1 MQKEHIIYSGKVKVN
16 IVKNESLM
24 GKMTVDHII
33 KVIKE
38 KYVQDK
44 VIVLWLMAAPSGF
57 PFYQA
62 LIERVERDSFLREII
77 KKTHFF
83 QFDDYPISRNSKKFS
98 VTFRYLLENELFKPL
113 KNLCGELP
121 YIHFLEL
128 TGTDKDKEISIAY
141 KKKLLDLRKENSY
154 IIQLK
159 GIGMDGHWG
168 FHGSETPLNMPPD
181 MITVPMN
188 KQNIHQQR
196 IDWPKLFHNIED
208 IPKTAYTF
216 NVNMFL
222 LADEIIDNVPQST
235 KEYAVLA
242 TYGTDDISNEIPSS
256 ALKKHYNA
264 QAYIT
269 KEASRALIEFREGR
283 DSNKGFKLN
292 NTTLNR
298 LRDLWKDNASQPY
311 WQQNIKTMEEV
322 LRKLNMI

>member
-1 MQKEHIIYSGKVKVN
+1 MQKEHIIYSGTVKVN
-16 IVKNESLM
+16 IVKSESLM
-24 GKMTVDHII
+24 GKMPVDHIT

-38 KYVQDK
+38 KYVQGK
-44 VIVLWLMAAPSGF
+44 VMVLWLMAAPSGF

-62 LIERVERDSFLREII
+62 LIERVERDGFLREII

-83 QFDDYPISRNSKKFS
+83 QFDDYPISRKSKKFS

-128 TGTDKDKEISIAY
+128 TGTDKDKEISMAY
-141 KKKLLDLRKENSY
+141 QEELLDLREKNSY

-168 FHGSETPLNMPPD
+168 FHGAKTPLDSPPD
-181 MITVPMN
+181 IIAVPIN

-196 IDWPKLFHNIED
+196 IDWPELFPRVED
-208 IPKTAYTF
+208 VPKTAYTF

-235 KEYAVLA
+235 KEYAVC
-242 TYGTDDISNEIPSS
+242 
-256 ALKKHYNA
+256 
-264 QAYIT
+264 
-269 KEASRALIEFREGR
+269 
-283 DSNKGFKLN
+283 
-292 NTTLNR
+292 
-298 LRDLWKDNASQPY
+298 
-311 WQQNIKTMEEV
+311 
-322 LRKLNMI
+322 

>member
-1 MQKEHIIYSGKVKVN
+1 MQKENIIYSGTVKVN

-24 GKMTVDHII
+24 GKMTVDHIT

-44 VIVLWLMAAPSGF
+44 AIVLWLMAAPSGF

-62 LIERVERDSFLREII
+62 LVERVKEERFLREII
-77 KKTHFF
+77 RRTHFF
-83 QFDDYPISRNSKKFS
+83 QFDDYPISRKSKKFF

-121 YIHFLEL
+121 YIHSLEL
-128 TGTDKDKEISIAY
+128 TGTDKDKEISKAY
-141 KKKLLDLRKENSY
+141 REELLNLKKENSY
-154 IIQLK
+154 ILQLK

-168 FHGSETPLNMPPD
+168 FHGAKTPLDMPSD
-181 MITVPMN
+181 MIAVSMN

-196 IDWPKLFHNIED
+196 IDWPKFFPRVED
-208 IPKTAYTF
+208 VPKTAYTF

-242 TYGTDDISNEIPSS
+242 TYGTDDIINEIPSS
-256 ALKKHYNA
+256 ALKKHHNA

-269 KEASRALIEFREGR
+269 EEAAKALIEFREGR
-283 DSNKGFKLN
+283 DNDKGYKIS

-298 LRDLWKDNASQPY
+298 LRVLWKDNANQPY
-311 WQQNIKTMEEV
+311 SQQNIKIMDGV
-322 LRKLNMI
+322 LRKLNVV

>member
-83 QFDDYPISRNSKKFS
+83 QFDDYPISRNSKKFPL
-98 VTFRYLLENELFKPL
+98 TFRYLLENELFKPL

-141 KKKLLDLRKENSY
+141 QKELLDLKEENSY

-181 MITVPMN
+181 MIAVPMN

-196 IDWPKLFHNIED
+196 IDWPKLFPKVED

-242 TYGTDDISNEIPSS
+242 TYGTDDIINEIPSS
-256 ALKKHYNA
+256 AIKKHHKA

-269 KEASRALIEFREGR
+269 EEAAKALMEFREGR
-283 DSNKGFKLN
+283 DNDKGYKLN
-292 NTTLNR
+292 NNTLNR
-298 LRDLWKDNASQPY
+298 LRDLWKDNANQPY
-311 WQQNIKTMEEV
+311 SLQNIKTMEEV

>member
-1 MQKEHIIYSGKVKVN
+1 MQKEHIIDSGTVKVN

-24 GKMTVDHII
+24 GKMTVDHIT

-38 KYVQDK
+38 KYVRDK
-44 VIVLWLMAAPSGF
+44 VMVLWLMAAPSGF

-62 LIERVERDSFLREII
+62 LIERVERDEFLREII

-83 QFDDYPISRNSKKFS
+83 QFDDYPISWKSKKFS

-113 KNLCGELP
+113 RNLCGELP

-128 TGTDKDKEISIAY
+128 TGTDKDKEISMAY
-141 KKKLLDLRKENSY
+141 KEELLDLREKNSY

-168 FHGSETPLNMPPD
+168 FHGAKTPLDLPPD
-181 MITVPMN
+181 MIAVSMN

-196 IDWPKLFHNIED
+196 IDWPKFFPRAED
-208 IPKTAYTF
+208 VPKTAYTF

-242 TYGTDDISNEIPSS
+242 TYGTDDIINEIPSS
-256 ALKKHYNA
+256 ALKKHHNT

-269 KEASRALIEFREGR
+269 EKAAKALIEFREGR
-283 DSNKGFKLN
+283 DNNKDYTLS

-298 LRDLWKDNASQPY
+298 LRNLWKDDTSKQY
-311 WQQNIKTMEEV
+311 SKQNIKIMEGI
-322 LRKLNMI
+322 LRKLNIV

>member
-1 MQKEHIIYSGKVKVN
+1 MQKEHIIYSGTVKVN

-24 GKMTVDHII
+24 GKMTVEHIT

-62 LIERVERDSFLREII
+62 LIERVEKDRFLREII
-77 KKTHFF
+77 KKTHFL

-141 KKKLLDLRKENSY
+141 QKELLDLKEENSY

-181 MITVPMN
+181 MIAVPMN
-188 KQNIHQQR
+188 KQNIQQQR
-196 IDWPKLFHNIED
+196 IDWPELFPRAED
-208 IPKTAYTF
+208 VPKTAYTF

-242 TYGTDDISNEIPSS
+242 TYGTDDIINEIPSS
-256 ALKKHYNA
+256 AIKKHHKA

-269 KEASRALIEFREGR
+269 EEAAKALMEFREGR
-283 DSNKGFKLN
+283 DNDKGYKLN
-292 NTTLNR
+292 NNTLNR
-298 LRDLWKDNASQPY
+298 LRDLWKDNANQPY
-311 WQQNIKTMEEV
+311 SLQNIKTMEEV

>member
-1 MQKEHIIYSGKVKVN
+1 MQKEHIIYSGTVKVK

-24 GKMTVDHII
+24 GKMTVDHIT

-44 VIVLWLMAAPSGF
+44 VMVLWLMAAPSGF

-62 LIERVERDSFLREII
+62 LIERVERDGFLREII

-113 KNLCGELP
+113 RNLCGELP

-128 TGTDKDKEISIAY
+128 TGTDKDKEISMAY
-141 KKKLLDLRKENSY
+141 KEELLDLREKNSY

-168 FHGSETPLNMPPD
+168 FHGAKTPLDLPPD
-181 MITVPMN
+181 MIAVSMN

-196 IDWPKLFHNIED
+196 IDWPKFFPRAED
-208 IPKTAYTF
+208 VPKIAYSF

-242 TYGTDDISNEIPSS
+242 TYGTDDIINEIPSS
-256 ALKKHYNA
+256 ALKKHHNT

-269 KEASRALIEFREGR
+269 EKAAKALIEFREGR
-283 DSNKGFKLN
+283 DNNKSYKLSSI
-292 NTTLNR
+292 TLNR
-298 LRDLWKDNASQPY
+298 LRDLWKDDANQQCSK
-311 WQQNIKTMEEV
+311 QNIKIMEGI
-322 LRKLNMI
+322 LRKLNLV

>member
-1 MQKEHIIYSGKVKVN
+1 MQKENIIYSGTVKVN

-24 GKMTVDHII
+24 GKMTVDHIT

-38 KYVQDK
+38 KYVQGK

-62 LIERVERDSFLREII
+62 LVERVKEERFLREII
-77 KKTHFF
+77 RRTHFF
-83 QFDDYPISRNSKKFS
+83 QFDDYPISRKSKKFF

-121 YIHFLEL
+121 YIHSLEL
-128 TGTDKDKEISIAY
+128 TGTDKDKEISKAY
-141 KKKLLDLRKENSY
+141 REELLNLKKENSY
-154 IIQLK
+154 ILQLK

-168 FHGSETPLNMPPD
+168 FHGAKTPLDMPSD
-181 MITVPMN
+181 MIAVSMN

-196 IDWPKLFHNIED
+196 IDWPKFFPRVED
-208 IPKTAYTF
+208 VPKTAYTF

-242 TYGTDDISNEIPSS
+242 TYGTDDIINEIPSS
-256 ALKKHYNA
+256 ALKKHHNA

-269 KEASRALIEFREGR
+269 EEAAKALIEFREGR
-283 DSNKGFKLN
+283 DNDKGYKIS

-298 LRDLWKDNASQPY
+298 LRVLWKDNANQPY
-311 WQQNIKTMEEV
+311 SQQNIKIMDGV
-322 LRKLNMI
+322 LRKLNVV

>member
-1 MQKEHIIYSGKVKVN
+1 MQKEHIIYSGRVKVN

-24 GKMTVDHII
+24 GKMTVDHIT

-38 KYVQDK
+38 KYVQNK

-57 PFYQA
+57 PFYKA
-62 LIERVERDSFLREII
+62 LIEKTKEDKFLQEVI

-128 TGTDKDKEISIAY
+128 TGTDKDKEISMAY
-141 KKKLLDLRKENSY
+141 KEELLNLREDNSY

-168 FHGSETPLNMPPD
+168 FHGSETPLDMPPD
-181 MITVPMN
+181 MIAVPMN

-196 IDWPKLFHNIED
+196 IDWPKFFPRVDD

-216 NVNMFL
+216 NINMFL

-235 KEYAVLA
+235 KEYAVLVA
-242 TYGTDDISNEIPSS
+242 YGTNDIINEVPSS
-256 ALKKHYNA
+256 ALKKHHNT
-264 QAYIT
+264 QSYIT
-269 KEASRALIEFREGR
+269 EKAAKALIEFRKGR
-283 DSNKGFKLN
+283 DKDKGYKLN

-298 LRDLWKDNASQPY
+298 LRDLWKDDDNQPY
-311 WQQNIKTMEEV
+311 SLQNIKIMEGV
-322 LRKLNMI
+322 LRKLNIV

>member
-1 MQKEHIIYSGKVKVN
+1 MQKEHIIYSGRVKVN

-24 GKMTVDHII
+24 GKMTVDHIT

-38 KYVQDK
+38 KYVQNK

-57 PFYQA
+57 PFYKA
-62 LIERVERDSFLREII
+62 LIEKTKEDKFLQEVI

-128 TGTDKDKEISIAY
+128 TGTDKDKEISMAY
-141 KKKLLDLRKENSY
+141 KEELLNLREDNSY

-168 FHGSETPLNMPPD
+168 FHGSETPLDMPPD
-181 MITVPMN
+181 MIAVPMN

-196 IDWPKLFHNIED
+196 IDWPKFFPRVDD

-216 NVNMFL
+216 NINMFL

-242 TYGTDDISNEIPSS
+242 AYGTNDIINEVPSS
-256 ALKKHYNA
+256 ALKKHHNT
-264 QAYIT
+264 QSYIT
-269 KEASRALIEFREGR
+269 EKAAKALIEFRKGR
-283 DSNKGFKLN
+283 DKDKGYKLN

-298 LRDLWKDNASQPY
+298 LKDLWKDDTYQPY
-311 WQQNIKTMEEV
+311 SLQNIKIMEGV
-322 LRKLNMI
+322 LRKLNIV

>member
-1 MQKEHIIYSGKVKVN
+1 MQKEHIIYSGTVKVH
-16 IVKNESLM
+16 IVKKESLM
-24 GKMTVDHII
+24 GKMTVDHIT

-44 VIVLWLMAAPSGF
+44 IIVLWLMAAPSGF

-62 LIERVERDSFLREII
+62 LIERVERDRFLREII

-113 KNLCGELP
+113 RNLCGELH
-121 YIHFLEL
+121 YIHLLEL

-141 KKKLLDLRKENSY
+141 QEELLNLREKNSY

-168 FHGSETPLNMPPD
+168 FHGSETPLEMPPA
-181 MITVPMN
+181 IIAVPMN
-188 KQNIHQQR
+188 KQNIQQQR
-196 IDWPKLFHNIED
+196 IDWPEFFPRAED
-208 IPKTAYTF
+208 VPKTAYTF

-242 TYGTDDISNEIPSS
+242 TYGTNDIINEIPSS

-269 KEASRALIEFREGR
+269 EEAAKALIEFRKGR
-283 DSNKGFKLN
+283 ENDKGYKLN

-298 LRDLWKDNASQPY
+298 LRDLWKDDANQPY
-311 WQQNIKTMEEV
+311 SQQNIKIMEEV
-322 LRKLNMI
+322 LKKLNMI

>member
-24 GKMTVDHII
+24 GKMTVDNII

-62 LIERVERDSFLREII
+62 LIERVERDRFLREII

-83 QFDDYPISRNSKKFS
+83 QFDDYPISRNSKKFF
-98 VTFRYLLENELFKPL
+98 VTFRCLLENELFKPL

-128 TGTDKDKEISIAY
+128 TGTDKDKEISMAY
-141 KKKLLDLRKENSY
+141 KEELLDLREENSY

-168 FHGSETPLNMPPD
+168 FHGAKTPLDMPPNL
-181 MITVPMN
+181 ISVRMN
-188 KQNIHQQR
+188 TQNIQQQR
-196 IDWPKLFHNIED
+196 IDWPKFFPRAED
-208 IPKTAYTF
+208 VPKNAYTF

-242 TYGTDDISNEIPSS
+242 TYGTDDIINEIPSS
-256 ALKKHYNA
+256 ALKKHHNA
-264 QAYIT
+264 QSYIT
-269 KEASRALIEFREGR
+269 EKAAKALIEFRKGR
-283 DSNKGFKLN
+283 ESDKGYKLN

-298 LRDLWKDNASQPY
+298 LRDLWKDDANQPY
-311 WQQNIKTMEEV
+311 SAQNIKIMEEV
-322 LRKLNMI
+322 LRKLNIV

>member
-62 LIERVERDSFLREII
+62 LIERVERDRFLREII

-98 VTFRYLLENELFKPL
+98 VTFRYLLENELFKLL
-113 KNLCGELP
+113 KNLCGELT

-141 KKKLLDLRKENSY
+141 KKELLDLREENSY

-181 MITVPMN
+181 IIAVPMN

-196 IDWPKLFHNIED
+196 IDWPKLFPKVED

-242 TYGTDDISNEIPSS
+242 TYGTDDIFNEIPSS
-256 ALKKHYNA
+256 ALKKHHNA

-269 KEASRALIEFREGR
+269 EEASKALIEFREGR
-283 DSNKGFKLN
+283 DSNKGFKIN

-298 LRDLWKDNASQPY
+298 LRDLWKDDASQPY
-311 WQQNIKTMEEV
+311 SQQNIKIMEEV

>member
-1 MQKEHIIYSGKVKVN
+1 MQKEHIIYSDTVKVN
-16 IVKNESLM
+16 LVKNESLM
-24 GKMTVDHII
+24 GKMTVDHITKI
-33 KVIKE
+33 IKE

-44 VIVLWLMAAPSGF
+44 VIVFWLMAAPSGF

-62 LIERVERDSFLREII
+62 LIERVERDIFLRKII

-98 VTFRYLLENELFKPL
+98 VTFRYLLENEFFKPL
-113 KNLCGELP
+113 KNLCGKLP

-141 KKKLLDLRKENSY
+141 KEDLLDLREKNSY

-168 FHGSETPLNMPPD
+168 FHGSETPLDMPLD
-181 MITVPMN
+181 MIEVPMN
-188 KQNIHQQR
+188 KQNVHQQR
-196 IDWPKLFHNIED
+196 IDWPKLFPRAED
-208 IPKTAYTF
+208 VPKTAYTF

-222 LADEIIDNVPQST
+222 LADEIIDNVPQPT
-235 KEYAVLA
+235 KEYAVLT
-242 TYGTDDISNEIPSS
+242 TYGTDDIINAIPSS
-256 ALKKHYNA
+256 ALKKHHNA

-269 KEASRALIEFREGR
+269 EKAAKALIEFRKGR
-283 DSNKGFKLN
+283 DKDKGYKLN
-292 NTTLNR
+292 DTTLNR
-298 LRDLWKDNASQPY
+298 LKNLWKDGANQPY
-311 WQQNIKTMEEV
+311 SSQNIRIMERV

>member
-1 MQKEHIIYSGKVKVN
+1 MQKEHIIYSSTVKVN

-24 GKMTVDHII
+24 GKMTVDYII

-62 LIERVERDSFLREII
+62 LIERVERDRFLREII

-83 QFDDYPISRNSKKFS
+83 QFDDYPISRNSNKFS
-98 VTFRYLLENELFKPL
+98 ATFRYLLENELFKPL
-113 KNLCGELP
+113 NNLCGELP

-128 TGTDKDKEISIAY
+128 TGTDKDKEISMAY
-141 KKKLLDLRKENSY
+141 KEELLNLREENSH
-154 IIQLK
+154 IVQLK

-168 FHGSETPLNMPPD
+168 FHGSETPLDMLPD
-181 MITVPMN
+181 MIAVPMN

-196 IDWPKLFHNIED
+196 IDWPKLFPRAED
-208 IPKTAYTF
+208 VPKTAYTF

-242 TYGTDDISNEIPSS
+242 TYGTDDIINEVPSS
-256 ALKKHYNA
+256 ALKKHHNA
-264 QAYIT
+264 QSYIT
-269 KEASRALIEFREGR
+269 EKSAKALIEFRKGR
-283 DSNKGFKLN
+283 DKDKGYKLN

-298 LRDLWKDNASQPY
+298 LRDLWKDDANQLYSP
-311 WQQNIKTMEEV
+311 QNIKMMEEV

>member
-1 MQKEHIIYSGKVKVN
+1 MQKEHIIYSGTVKVN
-16 IVKNESLM
+16 IVKNGSLM
-24 GKMTVDHII
+24 GKMTVDHIT

-44 VIVLWLMAAPSGF
+44 IIVLWLMAAPSGF

-62 LIERVERDSFLREII
+62 LIERVERDRFLREII

-98 VTFRYLLENELFKPL
+98 VTFRCLLENELFKPL
-113 KNLCGELP
+113 RNLCGELP
-121 YIHFLEL
+121 YIHLLEL

-141 KKKLLDLRKENSY
+141 QEELLNLREKNSY

-168 FHGSETPLNMPPD
+168 FHGSETLLEMPPA
-181 MITVPMN
+181 MISVPMN
-188 KQNIHQQR
+188 KQNIQQQR
-196 IDWPKLFHNIED
+196 IDWPKFFPRAED
-208 IPKTAYTF
+208 VPKTAYTF

-222 LADEIIDNVPQST
+222 LADEIIDNVPQPT

-242 TYGTDDISNEIPSS
+242 TYGTDDIINEIPSS
-256 ALKKHYNA
+256 AIKKHHNA

-269 KEASRALIEFREGR
+269 EEASRALIEFREGK
-283 DSNKGFKLN
+283 DNNKDYKLSNA
-292 NTTLNR
+292 TLNR
-298 LRDLWKDNASQPY
+298 LRDLWKDDTNQLYSP
-311 WQQNIKTMEEV
+311 QNIKIMKEV